1 MLLTDRLPVEMPSN
15 FNWASK
21 HLFDKPIIAASQI
34 NAEVNESLERIVTR
48 ALEKKVEER
57 YPTAKELLEALEN
70 WKLGAPELWQE
81 SKTIS
86 REQPKSVLGFPSPA
100 NEKEAQDLARRA
112 FEARRSGRLAE
123 AADIMEEAFNKSPDL
138 RTKYAQQVKMWRF
151 GVSM

>member
-1 MLLTDRLPVEMPSN
+1 VI
-15 FNWASK
+15 K
-21 HLFDKPIIAASQI
+21 
-34 NAEVNESLERIVTR
+34 SLEKTVD
-48 ALEKKVEER
+48 ER
-57 YPTAKELLEALEN
+57 YPTAKELLDALEN
-70 WKLGAPELWQE
+70 WKPGAPELSQK
-81 SKTIS
+81 SKTVFG
-86 REQPKSVLGFPSPA
+86 EPPKSVLGSPSPA